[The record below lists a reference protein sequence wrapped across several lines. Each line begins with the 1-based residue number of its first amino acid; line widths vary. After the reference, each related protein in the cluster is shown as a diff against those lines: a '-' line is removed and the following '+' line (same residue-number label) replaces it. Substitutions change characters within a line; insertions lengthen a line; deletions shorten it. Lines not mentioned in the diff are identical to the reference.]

1 MVVKV
6 VIKPKVEMATM
17 EPMAVTVV
25 IATTVAIATIPTIF
39 TITIKT
45 QSAIVILSTLLDTM
59 LMSHPT
65 QTQISSSDTLPHPS
79 PQNLSR
85 S

>member
-25 IATTVAIATIPTIF
+25 IATTVAIATIPTIII
-39 TITIKT
+39 ITIKT
-45 QSAIVILSTLLDTM
+45 QSAIAILSTLLDTM
-59 LMSHPT
+59 LM
-65 QTQISSSDTLPHPS
+65 PHPS
-79 PQNLSR
+79 PQNPSR